1 MIAQPQLSPP
11 CTPAD
16 YLEFEVNADT
26 RHEYINGEVVPMTG
40 GTPNHNQ
47 ILLNLAGALNFALRR
62 QPYRVFAADQR
73 LWMPIPK
80 IYAYPDVMVI
90 EGELAYQTGRRDT
103 ITNPKVIIEVLS
115 KSTQNYDRGDK
126 FAAYRTIDCFQ
137 EYLLVDQY
145 ACHVESYVKAGEK
158 RWIFQE
164 YDRIEAIVAL
174 ESCEFEIALQDLY
187 DKVQFE
193 TTRSEAAEDTSDR

>member
-16 YLEFEVNADT
+16 YLAFEVNADI
-26 RHEYINGEVVPMTG
+26 RHEYINGEIVPMTG

-103 ITNPKVIIEVLS
+103 IMNPTVIIEVLS
-115 KSTQNYDRGDK
+115 KSTQDYDRGDK
-126 FAAYRTIDCFQ
+126 FAAYRTIASFQ

-145 ACHVESYVKAGEK
+145 ACHVESYVKTGEK

-164 YDRIEAIVAL
+164 YDRMEATVTL
-174 ESCEFEIALQDLY
+174 ESCDFEIALQDLY

-193 TTRSEAAEDTSDR
+193 TTPSEAAEDASDR